1 MSSYGQYCPVAKAM
15 ELLDHERWTLLVVRE
30 LLLGSQHFNDLRRGV
45 PKMSPALLS
54 KRLQALT
61 RAGIVS
67 RSDVDGRT
75 CYTLTQCGRELHDV
89 VQVLA
94 DWGVRWM
101 GELGDGDLDPHL
113 LMWDMRR
120 TVPIHAWPRTR
131 TVVAFRLSG
140 VAAKASSWWLMVADG
155 QADICN
161 FDPGYDV
168 ARDDQLE
175 PAHADADLAGR
186 RFVVPHAARRV
197 GIYRRPV
204 GHPSACDTDVDRSG
218 RRGGGGTTGVEA
230 RWRHR
235 DRTPIR
241 KSVNAFGADHC
252 AHVATEIIKGDI
264 GRGHMVRGLAS

>member
-15 ELLDHERWTLLVVRE
+15 ELLDERWTLLVVRE
-30 LLLGSQHFNDLRRGV
+30 LLVGSQHFNDLRRGV

-61 RAGIVS
+61 RAGVVD
-67 RSDVDGRT
+67 RSEVDGRT

-113 LMWDMRR
+113 LMWRHAPNSAHPR
-120 TVPIHAWPRTR
+120 VAAHPHGAGVP
-131 TVVAFRLSG
+131 AFRRRREG
-140 VAAKASSWWLMVADG
+140 VVVVADG
-155 QADICN
+155 RRR
-161 FDPGYDV
+161 PGRHLQLRPGIRRH
-168 ARDDQLE
+168 RDDQLE
-175 PAHADADLAGR
+175 PAHADADLAWR
-186 RFVVPHAARRV
+186 RFVVPHAARRFGV
-197 GIYRRPV
+197 HRRPV
-204 GHPSACDTDVDRSG
+204 GHPSCDTDVDRSG

-230 RWRHR
+230 RWRSR
-235 DRTPIR
+235 DRTRIR
-241 KSVNAFGADHC
+241 KSVNAFGAEHC